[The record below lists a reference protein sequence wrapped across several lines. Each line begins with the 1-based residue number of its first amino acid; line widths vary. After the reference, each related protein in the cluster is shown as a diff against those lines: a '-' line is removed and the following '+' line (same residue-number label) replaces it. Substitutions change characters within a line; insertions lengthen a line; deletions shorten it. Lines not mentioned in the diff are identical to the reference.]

1 MKNKTRHV
9 FQAVLAY
16 FKHHLEKKCKFYS
29 ISCNFFSLINPGQGN
44 AGQYVFIKGRNK
56 VARNGKAI
64 LGFCIK
70 YIKIWQIL
78 MHFPRKLIWSQIPIF
93 LRVDA
98 WNNETQ
104 TSCWLIHQKHCQSE
118 ASNTKFFLSGL

>member
-16 FKHHLEKKCKFYS
+16 FKHHLEKNVSFIQFLLE

-44 AGQYVFIKGRNK
+44 AGQYLLREEIKLHEME
-56 VARNGKAI
+56 KAI

-78 MHFPRKLIWSQIPIF
+78 MHFPRKLI
-93 LRVDA
+93 
-98 WNNETQ
+98 
-104 TSCWLIHQKHCQSE
+104 
-118 ASNTKFFLSGL
+118 